1 MLCSE
6 GQIRHELMKDG
17 MVLGE
22 FAESMAEL
30 ARGMSLDERGTYK
43 EEGFYQKLLDL
54 QNECEPD
61 DMEGLQEIYGIFD
74 GAEDSADEELDE
86 YDEETSE
93 MIAARLSDPK
103 VVSSFLN
110 LTPNRPTAPPRKKV
124 FSIKEMS

>member
-6 GQIRHELMKDG
+6 PQIRHEIMKDG

-22 FAESMAEL
+22 FSESMAEL
-30 ARGMSLDERGTYK
+30 ARGMTLEERDTYK
-43 EEGFYQKLLDL
+43 EEGLYQKLLEL

-74 GAEDSADEELDE
+74 GAEDSADEEVG

-93 MIAARLSDPK
+93 IIAARLADPK
-103 VVSSFLN
+103 VVSAFLQ
-110 LTPNRPTAPPRKKV
+110 LTPNRSTAPLRTKV
-124 FSIKEMS
+124 FSVGELS